1 MKLGIFIGSFNPVHK
16 GHIEIANHI
25 INNNYVDKILLIATG
40 NYWNKNDLISINNR
54 IDMLKFYESDKI
66 IIEEELNNIEYTCD
80 LVIGLQKKYKNDELF
95 LIMGADNIVSFDKWK
110 KYKDL
115 LKLNFIIYER
125 DNIDIKYYLNKLNKT
140 DKFTII
146 KSSIKNNI
154 SSTLIREKINKNE
167 SLENYLDKKV
177 IEYIEKNNLYK

>member
-40 NYWNKNDLISINNR
+40 NYWNKNDLVSINNR

-80 LVIGLQKKYKNDELF
+80 LVIELQKKYKNDELF

-115 LKLNFIIYER
+115 LKLNFIIYKKN
-125 DNIDIKYYLNKLNKT
+125 NIDIKYYLNKFNKT
-140 DKFTII
+140 DKYIII

-167 SLENYLDKKV
+167 SLEKYLDKKI
-177 IEYIEKNNLYK
+177 IEYIEENNLYK